1 MKTIKTLLFTMGI
14 IASLLTLISC
24 KMNKNRYEWDICI
37 SGSKNHPS
45 EVYRG
50 SFVLDDGFNKEFRS
64 LGGGGRMYEGY
75 WSSPG
80 NTMTSAD
87 RYPLPIELS
96 VIWFSFTEAK
106 FYGGNFELPYGK
118 IVDLFQE
125 NSQIRKS
132 DGIGLSLRVG
142 FAPGGLVTVWA
153 SCGPYLA
160 NVAHFQGKEMEVT
173 LEEFRP
179 TYNAKTIEE
188 FVKKRMTNAPYAVE
202 YLKTHTIDSEIA
214 LFKRYMERFNTGFK
228 VSFASPQVNKI
239 SNFNV
244 QFANGE
250 RLPFFPEDSF
260 FSERREYAS
269 MKYFEVNWHHTDS
282 YGKRSELQAN
292 VCIKREEFLRIYQE
306 AWGGDHT
313 KAVDVMV
320 NISADNKGIEIYLTD
335 GVNRYDF
342 DKEFIQTEIWNTKTQ
357 NILRRSSNY
366 IRREYDFTWD
376 DYSD

>member
-1 MKTIKTLLFTMGI
+1 
-14 IASLLTLISC
+14 
-24 KMNKNRYEWDICI
+24 MNKNKYEWDICI
-37 SGSKNHPS
+37 SGSKNHPI

-87 RYPLPIELS
+87 RYPLPTELS
-96 VIWFSFTEAK
+96 VIWFSFTEVK

-160 NVAHFQGKEMEVT
+160 EIYHFQAKEVEVT
-173 LEEFRP
+173 FEEFQP
-179 TYNAKTIEE
+179 NVTDVSVSEY
-188 FVKKRMTNAPYAVE
+188 VKVCLSDD
-202 YLKTHTIDSEIA
+202 YLFYLRKYLTTHTIDSEIA
-214 LFKRYMERFNTGFK
+214 LFKRYMKRFNTGFK
-228 VSFASPQVNKI
+228 VSLASPQVNKI

-250 RLPFFPEDSF
+250 RLPFFPDDSF
-260 FSERREYAS
+260 FSERGEYAS

-342 DKEFIQTEIWNTKTQ
+342 DKEFIQAAGYNYTTKK
-357 NILRRSSNY
+357 LLFRSSNY
-366 IRREYDFTWD
+366 DGTKEHKFTWD